1 MKLRMV
7 LLAAVCVVAAP
18 LVTSAQAPG
27 SLESDLNYGREY
39 LSAGNPSGAAIHFR
53 QAVMKYPES
62 AEANLLLAIALQK
75 SGRTDEARPFWEKAI
90 ALQPHWMQQPEM
102 QRFAQAMGQAP
113 AAPGLIP
120 EPTAAPARTAGG
132 GSTASEDAPIGS
144 AGYLLNYAVRHLRDG
159 NFAGAADYARQ
170 ALAQEP
176 GNAQALSILADA
188 GARRPPA
195 DASPAVRAEGGD
207 PNQIGTPAYFT
218 RYAKHHLDSGA
229 YSSAVNYAKQAL
241 AVDPNYA
248 PARQILA
255 QASGKADKNAHPP
268 GSCEAIF
275 SSCWSGA
282 MTYTPGSGYSADNMR
297 RQQCMVQRN
306 ICQGAR
312 R

>member
-1 MKLRMV
+1 MKLRIV
-7 LLAAVCVVAAP
+7 LLAAVCAVAAP

-27 SLESDLNYGREY
+27 TLESDLAYGREY
-39 LSAGNPSGAAIHFR
+39 MAANNPSAAAVQFR
-53 QAVMKYPES
+53 QAVMKQPENP
-62 AEANLLLAIALQK
+62 EANLLLAIALQK
-75 SGRTDEARPFWEKAI
+75 AGRTDEARPFWNKAI
-90 ALQPHWMQQPEM
+90 GLQPHWMQQPEM
-102 QRFAQAMGQAP
+102 QRFAQAMDGA
-113 AAPGLIP
+113 AAPQP
-120 EPTAAPARTAGG
+120 APVATGGG

-159 NFAGAADYARQ
+159 NFAGAADYANQ

-229 YSSAVNYAKQAL
+229 YSSAVTYAKQAL
-241 AVDPNYA
+241 AVDPNYG
-248 PARQILA
+248 PARQILT
-255 QASGKADKNAHPP
+255 QASGKADRNAHPP
-268 GSCEAIF
+268 GSCEAIY

-282 MTYTPGSGYSADNMR
+282 MTYTPGSGYSAGNMR
-297 RQQCMVQRN
+297 RQQCMVERN

>member
-1 MKLRMV
+1 MKLRLV
-7 LLAAVCVVAAP
+7 LLAAVCAVAAP

-39 LSAGNPSGAAIHFR
+39 LAANNPSAAAVHFR
-53 QAVMKYPES
+53 QAVMKHPEN

-75 SGRTDEARPFWEKAI
+75 SNRTEEARPFWNKAI
-90 ALQPHWMQQPEM
+90 ALQPHWMEQPEI
-102 QRFAQAMGQAP
+102 QRFAQTLGGAATPGPAP
-113 AAPGLIP
+113 AAPG
-120 EPTAAPARTAGG
+120 ADG

-170 ALAQEP
+170 ALAKEP

-195 DASPAVRAEGGD
+195 DAPAADRAEGGD

-218 RYAKHHLDSGA
+218 RYAKHHLDNEA
-229 YSSAVNYAKQAL
+229 YASAVNYAKQAL

-255 QASGKADKNAHPP
+255 QASGKADKSAHPP

-282 MTYTPGSGYSADNMR
+282 MTYTPGSGYAADNMR

>member
-1 MKLRMV
+1 MKLRLV

-39 LSAGNPSGAAIHFR
+39 LAANNPSGAAIHFR
-53 QAVMKYPES
+53 QAVMKYPEN
-62 AEANLLLAIALQK
+62 AEANLLLAVSLQR
-75 SGRTDEARPFWEKAI
+75 SGRTEEARSFWDKAMALNPGFRQLPEVQRI
-90 ALQPHWMQQPEM
+90 AQS
-102 QRFAQAMGQAP
+102 MGPAP
-113 AAPGLIP
+113 APSSLIP
-120 EPTAAPARTAGG
+120 GPAAGPAGG

-144 AGYLLNYAVRHLRDG
+144 AGYLLNYAVRYLRDG

-170 ALAQEP
+170 ALAKEP
-176 GNAQALSILADA
+176 GNAQALSILSDA

-195 DASPAVRAEGGD
+195 DAPAAVRAEGGD

-218 RYAKHHLDSGA
+218 RYAKHHLDNEA
-229 YSSAVNYAKQAL
+229 YASAVSYAKQAL
-241 AVDPNYA
+241 AVDPNYG

-255 QASGKADKNAHPP
+255 QASGKADKSAHPP

-297 RQQCMVQRN
+297 RQQCIVERN

>member
-1 MKLRMV
+1 MKLRIV
-7 LLAAVCVVAAP
+7 LLAAVCAVAAP

-27 SLESDLNYGREY
+27 SLESDLAYGREY
-39 LSAGNPSGAAIHFR
+39 MAANNPSAAAVQFR
-53 QAVMKYPES
+53 QAVMKHPEN

-75 SGRTDEARPFWEKAI
+75 SNRTEEARPFWNKAI
-90 ALQPHWMQQPEM
+90 ALQPHWMQQPEL
-102 QRFAQAMGQAP
+102 QPFAQVMGGA
-113 AAPGLIP
+113 AAPQ
-120 EPTAAPARTAGG
+120 PARPAPGGG

-159 NFAGAADYARQ
+159 NFAGAADYANQ

-195 DASPAVRAEGGD
+195 DASAATRAPGGD
-207 PNQIGTPAYFT
+207 PNRIGTPAYFT

-241 AVDPNYA
+241 AVDPNYG
-248 PARQILA
+248 PAKQILA
-255 QASGKADKNAHPP
+255 QASGKADRNAHPP
-268 GSCEAIF
+268 GSCEAIY

-297 RQQCMVQRN
+297 RQQCMVERN

>member
-7 LLAAVCVVAAP
+7 LLAAVCAVAAP
-18 LVTSAQAPG
+18 LVTSAQGPG
-27 SLESDLNYGREY
+27 SVESDLAHGREY
-39 LSAGNPSGAAIHFR
+39 LTADNPSGAAVHFR
-53 QAVMKYPES
+53 QAVMKQPDN
-62 AEANLLLAIALQK
+62 AEANLLLAMSLQR
-75 SGRTDEARPFWEKAI
+75 SGRTEEARPYWNRAT
-90 ALQPHWMQQPEM
+90 ALNPGVRQTPEG
-102 QRFAQAMGQAP
+102 QRLAEAMGQGT
-113 AAPGLIP
+113 AAPGPAL
-120 EPTAAPARTAGG
+120 APASG
-132 GSTASEDAPIGS
+132 GSTAREDAPIGS

-159 NFAGAADYARQ
+159 NFSGAADYARQ
-170 ALAQEP
+170 ALAKEP

-188 GARRPPA
+188 GARRAPA

-218 RYAKHHLDSGA
+218 RYARHHLDNQA
-229 YSSAVNYAKQAL
+229 YASAVNYAKQAL

-255 QASGKADKNAHPP
+255 QASGKADKTAHPP

-297 RQQCMVQRN
+297 RQQCMVERN